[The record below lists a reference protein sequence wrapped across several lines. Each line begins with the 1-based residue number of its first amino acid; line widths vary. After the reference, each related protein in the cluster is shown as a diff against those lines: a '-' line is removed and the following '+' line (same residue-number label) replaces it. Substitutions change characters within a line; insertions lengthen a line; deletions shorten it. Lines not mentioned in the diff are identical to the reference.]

1 MLWEILLFCSPFHPL
16 FSLYVTFLLS
26 VIFIPLASHLRSVA
40 ALFCWSAVRKIPVD
54 LLYERWFLPYS
65 LLPFPILPPRVL
77 LFAVDIIH
85 TYTAG
90 AEGRQKGSVLRGQVK
105 THTPYTNNTPLS
117 GRVRELTSH
126 DCPLIEWLQGLFLLP
141 VLPLGNQYSH
151 TETVH
156 FYLIPYKTLHFF
168 TFCSVIIRT
177 AANPGLVSGGDVA
190 LEEVLSSLVI

>member
-40 ALFCWSAVRKIPVD
+40 ALFCWSAVRKIPVH
-54 LLYERWFLPYS
+54 LLYD

-117 GRVRELTSH
+117 GRVRELTS
-126 DCPLIEWLQGLFLLP
+126 LTTI
-141 VLPLGNQYSH
+141 
-151 TETVH
+151 
-156 FYLIPYKTLHFF
+156 
-168 TFCSVIIRT
+168 
-177 AANPGLVSGGDVA
+177 A
-190 LEEVLSSLVI
+190 L